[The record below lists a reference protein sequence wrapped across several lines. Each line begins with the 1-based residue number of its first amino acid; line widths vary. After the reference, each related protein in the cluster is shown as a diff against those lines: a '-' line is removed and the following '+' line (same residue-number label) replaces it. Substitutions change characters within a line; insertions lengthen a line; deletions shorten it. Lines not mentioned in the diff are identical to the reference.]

1 MNFSNGKML
10 SSWSVYANADERRYA
25 IWFQNKGG
33 KAENG
38 GGMGGFKYFVHMIFC
53 LQDEFGVDFQ

>member
-1 MNFSNGKML
+1 MFR
-10 SSWSVYANADERRYA
+10 SWSVYANADERRYA

-33 KAENG
+33 KGENEG
-38 GGMGGFKYFVHMIFC
+38 GEFKYFVHMIFC